1 LILEHGRHLHY
12 PVLATYDGSAP
23 ARQALKAATQ
33 LAQAGGANL
42 NVLILGALEERG
54 ALEQSA
60 RELLEQFGIQA
71 RFYWMSEASV
81 SGLTGMVNSAEDCVL
96 VLGGENQ
103 LLEANNIQELL
114 DKTDCPIMLV
124 R

>member
-1 LILEHGRHLHY
+1 
-12 PVLATYDGSAP
+12 
-23 ARQALKAATQ
+23 
-33 LAQAGGANL
+33 
-42 NVLILGALEERG
+42 
-54 ALEQSA
+54 
-60 RELLEQFGIQA
+60 
-71 RFYWMSEASV
+71 M